1 MRAPAATPAVPR
13 MVTVSGDTPIFRSQR
28 ASGVNSAVKKPR
40 ACLFSIRLP
49 GPGLSHLLP
58 DLIKGLGNGF
68 GLGDDGE
75 EITVPAPARHNV
87 LVQVCGDTCTAH
99 HALVH

>member
-1 MRAPAATPAVPR
+1 
-13 MVTVSGDTPIFRSQR
+13 MVTVSGETPIFRSQR

-49 GPGLSHLLP
+49 GPGVSHLLP
-58 DLIKGLGNGF
+58 DLIKGLGDGF

-75 EITVPAPARHNV
+75 EVPVPAPARHNV
-87 LVQVCGDTCTAH
+87 LVQVRGDTRTPNQAQVN
-99 HALVH
+99 AKVKADG